1 MTMNNNFYQFTNRYS
16 LSKTLRF
23 ELKPI
28 GKTRENIKAANPDF
42 IHDQNIE
49 NAYQMLK
56 PVFDI
61 LHEEFISRSL
71 ENSEAK
77 KISFTDYFSVYK
89 DLRNEK
95 DKTKKLKLIKRLED
109 QEKKLRGFFTEI
121 YKTEGENFKNQVGN
135 DKKGKPILKGDS
147 FKVLTEVGILKYLKE
162 NSTKNIVVAAPT
174 GVAAINAGGVTLH
187 SLFQLPFHPFL
198 PTKSHKEELLA
209 RTRITKQRQQLLRK
223 MELLVIDEISMVRC
237 DVMDAIDTILKHARR
252 NYHLPFAYHLPRN
265 CFALKTQVRSF

>member
-1 MTMNNNFYQFTNRYS
+1 MNNNFYQFTNRYS

-89 DLRNEK
+89 DLRKEK

-109 QEKKLRGFFTEI
+109 QEKKLEDF
-121 YKTEGENFKNQVGN
+121 Y
-135 DKKGKPILKGDS
+135 
-147 FKVLTEVGILKYLKE
+147 
-162 NSTKNIVVAAPT
+162 
-174 GVAAINAGGVTLH
+174 
-187 SLFQLPFHPFL
+187 
-198 PTKSHKEELLA
+198 
-209 RTRITKQRQQLLRK
+209 
-223 MELLVIDEISMVRC
+223 
-237 DVMDAIDTILKHARR
+237 
-252 NYHLPFAYHLPRN
+252 
-265 CFALKTQVRSF
+265 